1 MQLIFVRHGKPKV
14 VEDEN
19 DPVLSDVG
27 RAQAERL
34 ADWLAQRGIERVV
47 SSPLRRAMS
56 TAEPTSRI
64 LGLELEVVDGLA
76 EVGRGGPGYRGVE
89 QLRKDPVRWANFL
102 DDPVSFFGGDPVAFR
117 ETVLSSVAGLFNG
130 HDAGRTAVFT
140 HGVPINVV
148 ISHALGLKR
157 VMHFLPDYCSLTR
170 AAGSSLTDLTIE
182 SINET
187 GHLGDWDQARQEK
200 SNANIQHR

>member
-14 VEDEN
+14 VEGDN
-19 DPVLSDVG
+19 DPVLSDDG

-34 ADWLAQRGIERVV
+34 ADWLSQRGIERVV
-47 SSPLRRAMS
+47 SSPMRRALN
-56 TAEPTSRI
+56 TAEPTSKL
-64 LGLELEVVDGLA
+64 LGLELEIVDGLA

-89 QLRKDPVRWANFL
+89 ELRKDPVRWGNFL
-102 DDPVSFFGGDPVAFR
+102 DDPVTFFGGDPIVFR
-117 ETVLSSVAGLFNG
+117 QTVLSSVAGLFNG
-130 HDAGRTAVFT
+130 HVSGRTAVFT

-148 ISHALGLKR
+148 ISHVLGLKR

-170 AAGSSLTDLTIE
+170 AAGSSLADLTLE

-187 GHLGDWDQARQEK
+187 GHLGGQD
-200 SNANIQHR
+200 

>member
-1 MQLIFVRHGKPKV
+1 MKTEALMQLIFVRHGKPEV
-14 VEDEN
+14 VEGDN

-34 ADWLAQRGIERVV
+34 AGWLAQRRIERVV
-47 SSPLRRAMS
+47 SSPMRRALD
-56 TAEPTSRI
+56 TAEPTSRM
-64 LGLELEVVDGLA
+64 LGLELEVLDGLA

-89 QLRKDPVRWANFL
+89 ELRKDPIRWSNFL
-102 DDPVSFFGGDPVAFR
+102 DDPVSFFGGDPIAFR
-117 ETVLSSVAGLFNG
+117 ETVLGSVARLFSG
-130 HDAGRTAVFT
+130 RAAGRTAVFT

-157 VMHFLPDYCSLTR
+157 VMHFLPHYCSLTR
-170 AAGSSLTDLTIE
+170 ATGSSLADLSIE

-187 GHLGDWDQARQEK
+187 GHLGDWE
-200 SNANIQHR
+200 

>member
-14 VEDEN
+14 VEGDN
-19 DPVLSDVG
+19 DPVLSEAG

-34 ADWLAQRGIERVV
+34 AEWLAQRRIDRVV
-47 SSPLRRAMS
+47 SSPMRRALN
-56 TAEPTSRI
+56 TAEPTSRM

-89 QLRKDPVRWANFL
+89 ELRRDPVRWSNFL
-102 DDPVSFFGGDPVAFR
+102 DDPVSFFGGNPIAFR
-117 ETVLSSVAGLFNG
+117 EAVLSSVASLFNG
-130 HDAGRTAVFT
+130 RAVGRIAVFT

-157 VMHFLPDYCSLTR
+157 VMHFLPNYCSLTR
-170 AAGSSLTDLTIE
+170 AAGSSLADLTIE

-187 GHLGDWDQARQEK
+187 GHLGDWD
-200 SNANIQHR
+200 